1 MLIEAGVLLLFL
13 PPYSPDLNPIEES
26 FHDLK
31 AHIRANNAYIT
42 FYRADFGHFLDICMR
57 MVGSGLNAKAH
68 FKNSQIDVSEL
79 PEPSIHWQLDHTLIR
94 SEDEDEDVLSG

>member
-1 MLIEAGVLLLFL
+1 MLLDAGVQLLFL
-13 PPYSPDLNPIEES
+13 PPYSPDFNPIEES

-42 FYRADFGHFLDICMR
+42 LYRADFGQFLHVCMEKL
-57 MVGSGLNAKAH
+57 GSGINVEAH

-79 PEPSIHWQLDHTLIR
+79 PGSSASVELEHIL
-94 SEDEDEDVLSG
+94 V